1 MSHLLL
7 FSCHVNVLF
16 FPLFLK
22 KLPNR
27 YVFVQFYSSEF
38 SAAILSG
45 KLAFFT
51 STLISTTSL
60 RLYEIHARKTRS
72 RCDPQDIFIFVYCVY
87 IQIYLKVN
95 VMSFITPDGS
105 FSNHFADAVYTL
117 EKPTFLRLLISS
129 MSVEGVA
136 KRCAKKGPWTP
147 TFNTELLHIFQAF
160 FKRHSQ

>member
-51 STLISTTSL
+51 STTSL

-105 FSNHFADAVYTL
+105 FSNHLADAVYTL
-117 EKPTFLRLLISS
+117 ENPHFY
-129 MSVEGVA
+129 A
-136 KRCAKKGPWTP
+136 Y
-147 TFNTELLHIFQAF
+147 
-160 FKRHSQ
+160 